1 MADCPSCGA
10 KNREGARFCDSCGG
24 ALAEAE
30 RAREQRKT
38 VTVLF
43 CDVIGSTARAEQ
55 LDPEATRATMA
66 RYFETAR
73 AAIERH
79 GGTVEKFI
87 GDAVMA
93 VFGVPQVHEDDA
105 LRAVRAALELR
116 DSVELE
122 VRIGVNTGQVVTGQA
137 ANGQGDTLV
146 TGDPVNVAARLEQA
160 AGIGEVLLGTD
171 TYRLVRD
178 AVDVELLPPL
188 EAKGKSEPLTAYRLV
203 AITGEEA
210 YIRRFDAPL
219 IGRERESRLLAGAWE
234 RVLSERACALFT
246 ILGPAG
252 VGKSRVAQEFLA
264 EIDATVVSARCLSYG
279 EGITY
284 WPAVEIVKQLLG
296 TDPVEDP
303 AVAALL
309 GHGQA
314 ATDEI
319 AFGVRKLL
327 EAQAAER
334 PLVVLLDDLHWGEPA
349 FLDLV
354 EQVADLSRDSPMLL
368 VCLARPELLDRRP
381 GWSGGKLN
389 ATSVLLEPLAADET
403 DQLIDGLLDGHPLD
417 IGLRRRIA
425 VAAEGNPLFVE
436 EMLAMVHERGG
447 DEVSVPPTIQALL
460 AARLD
465 QLPLSERAT
474 LERGAVE
481 GQVFHRGAVE
491 ALAAKDADIGA
502 HLLGLVRKELVRPSQ
517 AMLAGDDAFRFRH
530 LLIRDAAYE
539 GLPKATRADL
549 HERFADWMSEHGAAL
564 VELDEILGY
573 HLEQAARYRLELGKP
588 APELATRAA
597 ALLAAAGVRAL
608 DRVDVHAAA
617 NLLPRAIDLFGPDD
631 PTHVFLLAALAET
644 VYGLGELE
652 RCNELLA
659 AAIERGEALG
669 QHRVAARARILR
681 LFIRGHS
688 GGEVR
693 RLIAELDG
701 IIAVLQEANDDENLA
716 RAHTARGWLC
726 FWIGRANNAVEEA
739 RRAIEHAR
747 RASAPSLEAE
757 AVALSVAAMRFG
769 QTSWSELERFV
780 DERLAGAGDRLGGRL
795 GAGLLDRRGVALA
808 ARGEFD
814 AAREFYESLRQLKL
828 EHGMA
833 LIGSTLAEERG
844 SVELRAH
851 DWDAAER
858 IYREAWDALAAT
870 GEQGFRATHGVSLAM
885 ALVPQG
891 RFDEAEEIVGEC
903 EQMTSRDDFAAH
915 CGVALVRSR
924 IASARGRHDD
934 AVRYARAALELVAAT
949 DYLEMTA
956 EAQIA
961 LGEVLLAAGNRSE
974 AAVALET
981 AEALA
986 LEKGS
991 LVLAGE
997 SRALLDGI
1005 PTKA

>member
-1 MADCPSCGA
+1 MAACPSCGA
-10 KNREGARFCDSCGG
+10 ENREGARFCDSCGG

-30 RAREQRKT
+30 RPREQRKT

-116 DSVELE
+116 DSVEIE

-160 AGIGEVLLGTD
+160 AGIGEVLLGSD
-171 TYRLVRD
+171 TYRLIRD

-219 IGRERESRLLAGAWE
+219 VGRDRESRLLAGAWE

-252 VGKSRVAQEFLA
+252 VGKSRLAQEFLA

-296 TDPVEDP
+296 AEPPDDPVID
-303 AVAALL
+303 ALL

-327 EAQAAER
+327 EARAAAR
-334 PLVVLLDDLHWGEPA
+334 PLIVLLDDLHWGEPA

-354 EQVADLSRDSPMLL
+354 EQVADLSRDAPILL
-368 VCLARPELLDRRP
+368 LCLARPELLDRRP

-389 ATSVLLEPLAADET
+389 ATSVLLEPLA
-403 DQLIDGLLDGHPLD
+403 DGRDGRVDRGTARRSSPRHRPSPPNR
-417 IGLRRRIA
+417 GGGRRQSPLRRGDAGDGART
-425 VAAEGNPLFVE
+425 
-436 EMLAMVHERGG
+436 RGQTR
-447 DEVSVPPTIQALL
+447 SACRPTIQALL

-465 QLPLSERAT
+465 QLPRPERAT

-491 ALAAKDADIGA
+491 ALAPEETLRSRA
-502 HLLGLVRKELVRPSQ
+502 HLLGLVRKELVRPSP
-517 AMLAGDDAFRFRH
+517 ATLAGDDAFRFRH

-539 GLPKATRADL
+539 ALPKAARADL
-549 HERFADWMSEHGAAL
+549 HERLAGWIGEHGDDL

-573 HLEQAARYRLELGKP
+573 HLEQAARYRLELGK
-588 APELATRAA
+588 
-597 ALLAAAGVRAL
+597 AGA
-608 DRVDVHAAA
+608 
-617 NLLPRAIDLFGPDD
+617 G
-631 PTHVFLLAALAET
+631 
-644 VYGLGELE
+644 
-652 RCNELLA
+652 
-659 AAIERGEALG
+659 
-669 QHRVAARARILR
+669 
-681 LFIRGHS
+681 
-688 GGEVR
+688 
-693 RLIAELDG
+693 
-701 IIAVLQEANDDENLA
+701 
-716 RAHTARGWLC
+716 
-726 FWIGRANNAVEEA
+726 
-739 RRAIEHAR
+739 AR
-747 RASAPSLEAE
+747 RASGRAARRRRGPGTRPGRHARGSKPPYARERAPSARRRCARPRAGCARGGPLRPGRAR
-757 AVALSVAAMRFG
+757 ALRRAHRRSDRA
-769 QTSWSELERFV
+769 WSNPRSRSPGGRSRQDSRSAQARPLRRRGALARSGARPDHRRPSRRARRRESRQGAHGA
-780 DERLAGAGDRLGGRL
+780 RLALLLGR
-795 GAGLLDRRGVALA
+795 
-808 ARGEFD
+808 
-814 AAREFYESLRQLKL
+814 
-828 EHGMA
+828 
-833 LIGSTLAEERG
+833 
-844 SVELRAH
+844 
-851 DWDAAER
+851 
-858 IYREAWDALAAT
+858 
-870 GEQGFRATHGVSLAM
+870 
-885 ALVPQG
+885 P
-891 RFDEAEEIVGEC
+891 
-903 EQMTSRDDFAAH
+903 
-915 CGVALVRSR
+915 CG
-924 IASARGRHDD
+924 
-934 AVRYARAALELVAAT
+934 
-949 DYLEMTA
+949 
-956 EAQIA
+956 
-961 LGEVLLAAGNRSE
+961 
-974 AAVALET
+974 
-981 AEALA
+981 
-986 LEKGS
+986 
-991 LVLAGE
+991 
-997 SRALLDGI
+997 
-1005 PTKA
+1005 

>member
-1 MADCPSCGA
+1 MP
-10 KNREGARFCDSCGG
+10 
-24 ALAEAE
+24 
-30 RAREQRKT
+30 REQRKT

-43 CDVIGSTARAEQ
+43 CDVIGSTARAER

-116 DSVELE
+116 DSVEIE
-122 VRIGVNTGQVVTGQA
+122 VRIGVNTGQVVTGT
-137 ANGQGDTLV
+137 GDTLV

-171 TYRLVRD
+171 TYRLIRD
-178 AVDVELLPPL
+178 AIDVELLPPL

-219 IGRERESRLLAGAWE
+219 VGRERESRLLAGAWE

-296 TDPVEDP
+296 TEPAEDP

-319 AFGVRKLL
+319 AFGVRRLL
-327 EAQAAER
+327 EARAAER

-354 EQVADLSRDSPMLL
+354 EQVADLSRDAPILL

-403 DQLIDGLLDGHPLD
+403 DELIDGLLDGHPLD

-436 EMLAMVHERGG
+436 EMLAMVHERGA

-465 QLPLSERAT
+465 QLPRPERAT

-481 GQVFHRGAVE
+481 GQVFHRGAVQ
-491 ALAAKDADIGA
+491 ALAPEEPTSRRT
-502 HLLGLVRKELVRPSQ
+502 LLGLVRKELVRPSP

-539 GLPKATRADL
+539 ALPKATRAEL
-549 HERFADWMSEHGAAL
+549 HERFADWMSEHGDAL

-573 HLEQAARYRLELGKP
+573 HLEQAARYRTRARETGAGARRAERPRCSPPP
-588 APELATRAA
+588 APGHSTGSTSMPQRTCFRAPSSSSGPTTLRMCPRAGCARGDGLRPGRTRALRRA
-597 ALLAAAGVRAL
+597 HRRGDRAWRGTRPAPRRRSRTDSRAVQAGPFR
-608 DRVDVHAAA
+608 R
-617 NLLPRAIDLFGPDD
+617 RS
-631 PTHVFLLAALAET
+631 TT
-644 VYGLGELE
+644 
-652 RCNELLA
+652 CS
-659 AAIERGEALG
+659 
-669 QHRVAARARILR
+669 LR
-681 LFIRGHS
+681 SSTGSSPSFATAS
-688 GGEVR
+688 
-693 RLIAELDG
+693 
-701 IIAVLQEANDDENLA
+701 DDENLA

-726 FWIGRANNAVEEA
+726 FWIGRADEAAEEA
-739 RRAIEHAR
+739 RRAIEHALAR
-747 RASAPSLEAE
+747 VG
-757 AVALSVAAMRFG
+757 AV
-769 QTSWSELERFV
+769 T
-780 DERLAGAGDRLGGRL
+780 
-795 GAGLLDRRGVALA
+795 RG
-808 ARGEFD
+808 
-814 AAREFYESLRQLKL
+814 
-828 EHGMA
+828 
-833 LIGSTLAEERG
+833 
-844 SVELRAH
+844 
-851 DWDAAER
+851 
-858 IYREAWDALAAT
+858 
-870 GEQGFRATHGVSLAM
+870 
-885 ALVPQG
+885 
-891 RFDEAEEIVGEC
+891 
-903 EQMTSRDDFAAH
+903 
-915 CGVALVRSR
+915 
-924 IASARGRHDD
+924 
-934 AVRYARAALELVAAT
+934 
-949 DYLEMTA
+949 
-956 EAQIA
+956 
-961 LGEVLLAAGNRSE
+961 
-974 AAVALET
+974 
-981 AEALA
+981 
-986 LEKGS
+986 
-991 LVLAGE
+991 
-997 SRALLDGI
+997 
-1005 PTKA
+1005 

>member
-1 MADCPSCGA
+1 MP
-10 KNREGARFCDSCGG
+10 
-24 ALAEAE
+24 
-30 RAREQRKT
+30 REQRKT

-116 DSVELE
+116 DSVEIE
-122 VRIGVNTGQVVTGQA
+122 VRIGVNTGQVVT
-137 ANGQGDTLV
+137 GQGDTLV

-171 TYRLVRD
+171 TYRLIRD

-219 IGRERESRLLAGAWE
+219 VGRERESRLLAGAWE

-296 TDPVEDP
+296 TEPAEDP

-327 EAQAAER
+327 EARAAER

-354 EQVADLSRDSPMLL
+354 EQVADLSRDAPILL

-403 DQLIDGLLDGHPLD
+403 DELIDGLLDGHPLD

-436 EMLAMVHERGG
+436 EMLAMVHERGA

-460 AARLD
+460 GRAAR
-465 QLPLSERAT
+465 S
-474 LERGAVE
+474 
-481 GQVFHRGAVE
+481 
-491 ALAAKDADIGA
+491 AA
-502 HLLGLVRKELVRPSQ
+502 S
-517 AMLAGDDAFRFRH
+517 
-530 LLIRDAAYE
+530 
-539 GLPKATRADL
+539 
-549 HERFADWMSEHGAAL
+549 
-564 VELDEILGY
+564 
-573 HLEQAARYRLELGKP
+573 
-588 APELATRAA
+588 
-597 ALLAAAGVRAL
+597 VRAG
-608 DRVDVHAAA
+608 H
-617 NLLPRAIDLFGPDD
+617 
-631 PTHVFLLAALAET
+631 
-644 VYGLGELE
+644 
-652 RCNELLA
+652 
-659 AAIERGEALG
+659 
-669 QHRVAARARILR
+669 ARAG
-681 LFIRGHS
+681 RGR
-688 GGEVR
+688 GPGVPPR
-693 RLIAELDG
+693 R
-701 IIAVLQEANDDENLA
+701 
-716 RAHTARGWLC
+716 
-726 FWIGRANNAVEEA
+726 
-739 RRAIEHAR
+739 
-747 RASAPSLEAE
+747 
-757 AVALSVAAMRFG
+757 
-769 QTSWSELERFV
+769 
-780 DERLAGAGDRLGGRL
+780 
-795 GAGLLDRRGVALA
+795 
-808 ARGEFD
+808 
-814 AAREFYESLRQLKL
+814 
-828 EHGMA
+828 
-833 LIGSTLAEERG
+833 
-844 SVELRAH
+844 
-851 DWDAAER
+851 
-858 IYREAWDALAAT
+858 
-870 GEQGFRATHGVSLAM
+870 
-885 ALVPQG
+885 
-891 RFDEAEEIVGEC
+891 
-903 EQMTSRDDFAAH
+903 
-915 CGVALVRSR
+915 
-924 IASARGRHDD
+924 RGRHWHPRTPTSGRICWDS
-934 AVRYARAALELVAAT
+934 YARSSFVPARRRWPAT
-949 DYLEMTA
+949 TPSA
-956 EAQIA
+956 SAIC
-961 LGEVLLAAGNRSE
+961 
-974 AAVALET
+974 
-981 AEALA
+981 
-986 LEKGS
+986 
-991 LVLAGE
+991 
-997 SRALLDGI
+997 
-1005 PTKA
+1005 

>member
-1 MADCPSCGA
+1 MAACPSCGA
-10 KNREGARFCDSCGG
+10 ENREGARFCDSCGG

-30 RAREQRKT
+30 RPREQRKT

-122 VRIGVNTGQVVTGQA
+122 VRIGVNTGQVVTGQQPTDRA
-137 ANGQGDTLV
+137 TRSSRATPSTSRLAWSRPLGSGRCCWARIPTGSCGTRSTWSYFRRSRRRGSPSRSRPTASLRSPEKRRTSGVLTHRLSAV
-146 TGDPVNVAARLEQA
+146 T
-160 AGIGEVLLGTD
+160 
-171 TYRLVRD
+171 
-178 AVDVELLPPL
+178 
-188 EAKGKSEPLTAYRLV
+188 
-203 AITGEEA
+203 
-210 YIRRFDAPL
+210 
-219 IGRERESRLLAGAWE
+219 RESRLLAGAWE

-296 TDPVEDP
+296 AEPLDDP
-303 AVAALL
+303 AIDALL

-327 EAQAAER
+327 EARAAER
-334 PLVVLLDDLHWGEPA
+334 PLIVLLDDLHWGEPA

-354 EQVADLSRDSPMLL
+354 EQVADLSRDAPILL
-368 VCLARPELLDRRP
+368 LCLARPELLDRRP

-389 ATSVLLEPLAADET
+389 ATSVLLEPLADDET
-403 DQLIDGLLDGHPLD
+403 DELIDGLLDGHPLD

-436 EMLAMVHERGG
+436 EMLAMVHERGP

-465 QLPLSERAT
+465 QLPRPERAT

-491 ALAAKDADIGA
+491 ALAPEDADVGA

-539 GLPKATRADL
+539 ASAEGDPRRPAR
-549 HERFADWMSEHGAAL
+549 
-564 VELDEILGY
+564 
-573 HLEQAARYRLELGKP
+573 AARR
-588 APELATRAA
+588 
-597 ALLAAAGVRAL
+597 
-608 DRVDVHAAA
+608 
-617 NLLPRAIDLFGPDD
+617 
-631 PTHVFLLAALAET
+631 
-644 VYGLGELE
+644 
-652 RCNELLA
+652 
-659 AAIERGEALG
+659 
-669 QHRVAARARILR
+669 
-681 LFIRGHS
+681 
-688 GGEVR
+688 
-693 RLIAELDG
+693 
-701 IIAVLQEANDDENLA
+701 
-716 RAHTARGWLC
+716 
-726 FWIGRANNAVEEA
+726 
-739 RRAIEHAR
+739 
-747 RASAPSLEAE
+747 
-757 AVALSVAAMRFG
+757 
-769 QTSWSELERFV
+769 
-780 DERLAGAGDRLGGRL
+780 
-795 GAGLLDRRGVALA
+795 LDRR
-808 ARGEFD
+808 AR
-814 AAREFYESLRQLKL
+814 
-828 EHGMA
+828 
-833 LIGSTLAEERG
+833 
-844 SVELRAH
+844 
-851 DWDAAER
+851 
-858 IYREAWDALAAT
+858 
-870 GEQGFRATHGVSLAM
+870 
-885 ALVPQG
+885 
-891 RFDEAEEIVGEC
+891 
-903 EQMTSRDDFAAH
+903 
-915 CGVALVRSR
+915 
-924 IASARGRHDD
+924 
-934 AVRYARAALELVAAT
+934 
-949 DYLEMTA
+949 
-956 EAQIA
+956 
-961 LGEVLLAAGNRSE
+961 
-974 AAVALET
+974 
-981 AEALA
+981 
-986 LEKGS
+986 
-991 LVLAGE
+991 
-997 SRALLDGI
+997 
-1005 PTKA
+1005 

>member
-1 MADCPSCGA
+1 MTVCASCGA
-10 KNREGARFCDSCGG
+10 ENREGARFCDSCGG

-30 RAREQRKT
+30 RPREQRKT

-43 CDVIGSTARAEQ
+43 CDVIGSTARAER
-55 LDPEATRATMA
+55 LDPEATRATMT

-116 DSVELE
+116 DSVEIE
-122 VRIGVNTGQVVTGQA
+122 VRIGVNTGQVVT
-137 ANGQGDTLV
+137 GQGDTLV

-171 TYRLVRD
+171 TYRLIRD

-219 IGRERESRLLAGAWE
+219 VGRERESRLLAGAWE

-252 VGKSRVAQEFLA
+252 VGKSRLAQEFLA

-296 TDPVEDP
+296 TEPADDP
-303 AVAALL
+303 AVDALL

-327 EAQAAER
+327 EARAAER
-334 PLVVLLDDLHWGEPA
+334 PLIVLLDDLHWGEPA

-354 EQVADLSRDSPMLL
+354 EQVADLSRDAPILL

-403 DQLIDGLLDGHPLD
+403 DELIDGLLDGHPLD

-436 EMLAMVHERGG
+436 EMLAMVHERGA

-465 QLPLSERAT
+465 QLPRPSGR
-474 LERGAVE
+474 RSS
-481 GQVFHRGAVE
+481 
-491 ALAAKDADIGA
+491 AARSRVRCSTAAPSRHSQPEEPTVAA
-502 HLLGLVRKELVRPSQ
+502 HLLGLVRKELVRPSP

-539 GLPKATRADL
+539 ALPKATRAEL
-549 HERFADWMSEHGAAL
+549 HERFADWMGEHGDEL
-564 VELDEILGY
+564 VELDEIIGY

-588 APELATRAA
+588 APELAARAA
-597 ALLAAAGVRAL
+597 ALLAATGVQAL
-608 DRVDVHAAA
+608 DRVDMHAAA
-617 NLLPRAIDLFGPDD
+617 NLLTRAIELLGPDD
-631 PTHVFLLAALAET
+631 PALVPVLAALAEAQST
-644 VYGLGELE
+644 AWATSSAATRSSQRRSNVE
-652 RCNELLA
+652 RHSAWKPRWSLA
-659 AAIERGEALG
+659 PGFSECFR
-669 QHRVAARARILR
+669 
-681 LFIRGHS
+681 RGHS
-688 GGEVR
+688 GGEVPCSLRSSTASSPSFATRATTRISPGRTRLAVGSASGSAVRMR
-693 RLIAELDG
+693 RPRRRD
-701 IIAVLQEANDDENLA
+701 A
-716 RAHTARGWLC
+716 RSSTRW
-726 FWIGRANNAVEEA
+726 
-739 RRAIEHAR
+739 

-757 AVALSVAAMRFG
+757 AVALIVTAMRFG
-769 QTSWSELERFV
+769 RTPWSELERFV
-780 DERLAGAGDRLGGRL
+780 DERLARVGDRFGGRW
-795 GAGLLDRRGVALA
+795 
-808 ARGEFD
+808 ARGC
-814 AAREFYESLRQLKL
+814 
-828 EHGMA
+828 
-833 LIGSTLAEERG
+833 STG
-844 SVELRAH
+844 
-851 DWDAAER
+851 
-858 IYREAWDALAAT
+858 EAWRSPRVAT
-870 GEQGFRATHGVSLAM
+870 STPRVSSM
-885 ALVPQG
+885 P
-891 RFDEAEEIVGEC
+891 
-903 EQMTSRDDFAAH
+903 
-915 CGVALVRSR
+915 
-924 IASARGRHDD
+924 ASA
-934 AVRYARAALELVAAT
+934 
-949 DYLEMTA
+949 
-956 EAQIA
+956 
-961 LGEVLLAAGNRSE
+961 S
-974 AAVALET
+974 
-981 AEALA
+981 
-986 LEKGS
+986 
-991 LVLAGE
+991 
-997 SRALLDGI
+997 
-1005 PTKA
+1005 